1 MWIIYALLA
10 AFFAGIVSIF
20 SKIGLQD
27 INSNLAVM
35 IRTAIVLVVSIA
47 MVFITGSGNGI
58 FEISRR
64 NWIFLVLSGLSTG
77 ASWFFFFRAL
87 QIGDVSRVV
96 PIDKLSVVIT
106 IILAFIFLGE
116 AITLKGIIG
125 ASLITIG
132 TIFLIL

>member
-1 MWIIYALLA
+1 MWALYAFLA
-10 AFFAGIVSIF
+10 AFFAGVVSILA
-20 SKIGLQD
+20 KLGLED

-35 IRTAIVLVVSIA
+35 IRTGVVLLAAVA
-47 MVFITGSGNGI
+47 MVFVTGANAGISDIT
-58 FEISRR
+58 RR
-64 NWIFLVLSGLSTG
+64 TWFFLIASGLATG

-87 QIGDVSRVV
+87 QLGEASRVV

-106 IILAFIFLGE
+106 IIMAFIFLGE
-116 AITLKGIIG
+116 TITTKGIIG